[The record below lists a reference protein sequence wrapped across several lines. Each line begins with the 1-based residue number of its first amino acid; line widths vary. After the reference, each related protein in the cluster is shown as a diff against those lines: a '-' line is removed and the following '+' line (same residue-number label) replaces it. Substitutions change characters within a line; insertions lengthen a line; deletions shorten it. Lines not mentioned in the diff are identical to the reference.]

1 MAISLSNG
9 KIHSPST
16 LKSSKYTENLE
27 NAAFQ
32 LSEKEREGYFDDNW
46 KSQAKVII
54 RQLLNCISRGLYS
67 HPGKLFLTGLSE
79 ACIQGGPCIPYVN
92 NEVWTK
98 SKT

>member
-32 LSEKEREGYFDDNW
+32 LSEKEREGYFDDN
-46 KSQAKVII
+46 
-54 RQLLNCISRGLYS
+54 
-67 HPGKLFLTGLSE
+67 
-79 ACIQGGPCIPYVN
+79 
-92 NEVWTK
+92 
-98 SKT
+98 